1 MARVLVP
8 VADGFEEIEAVTAID
23 ILRRAEVEV
32 VVAGLAPGPATTTHR
47 RPVPAPADPT
57 LAVPHAGRE

>member
-23 ILRRAEVEV
+23 ILRRAEIEV
-32 VVAGLAPGPATTTHR
+32 VVAGLEPGLRHLR
-47 RPVPAPADPT
+47 FCRS
-57 LAVPHAGRE
+57 